1 VSIKIDDGFM
11 SLEIDGKVIATA
23 TERAGGWWEVT
34 GWPRFFDRNQA
45 ITALTVTELLESGP
59 VHRGRP
65 DSGSEHA
72 HSRCSLR
79 NQHVAA
85 LAHWCLGVGITATIG
100 ANLAHGI
107 GHGPIGALVSAWPA
121 LALAG
126 SFELLMTLTRTEHR
140 PIATQPP
147 MASASAVAP
156 VVERDRRA
164 IQTRT
169 RSKVIHLGGRPPR
182 SFPSRIYGGCGR
194 VQRHA
199 PARVLEASD
208 MEETLAGHQEW
219 VAAGRPGAVSHEEA
233 MAELFGGR

>member
-1 VSIKIDDGFM
+1 MTDRLIRITTRGRRGHRRGGGHGHQLPPRLRASEHVRGAGPDG
-11 SLEIDGKVIATA
+11 SA
-23 TERAGGWWEVT
+23 
-34 GWPRFFDRNQA
+34 P
-45 ITALTVTELLESGP
+45 P

-72 HSRCSLR
+72 HSRCSRR

-169 RSKVIHLGGRPPR
+169 RRKVIHLGGRPPR

-199 PARVLEASD
+199 PATVLEASD